1 MRLAQRS
8 ACEKSD
14 EFKARYR
21 LRAGVEATMSEYD
34 RKTGVKHL
42 RMRGFKAV
50 WFCAPLKAVGV
61 KIFKAT
67 DVLKAVNNRKAAL
80 QWALPSQVHAFFVVK
95 ERFLIIWCNVRNFLV
110 PFLHNNVHMPIAA
123 A

>member
-42 RMRGFKAV
+42 RVRDCKAV
-50 WFCAPLKAVGV
+50 RFCAPLKAVGV
-61 KIFKAT
+61 NIFRAT
-67 DVLKAVNNRKAAL
+67 AVRRAVNNGKEAL
-80 QWALPSQVHAFFVVK
+80 QGALPSQVHAFFVVK

-110 PFLHNNVHMPIAA
+110 PFLHNNVHMPMAA